1 LTKSASAAFSETI
14 INFKAKKSIMQL
26 RKTCF
31 LLLILCLLVG
41 AIGVVS
47 ATTQGLNVE
56 AGKEFVYKINVAQK
70 DVVHLSFVATGQA
83 DGNLSFSM
91 AFPNSTVIDFGEHD
105 QYSTSFT
112 SDDAG
117 KIELQFDNTNSSEV
131 AFVALNYNIEH
142 FIFGLPEMIFVL
154 IAIAVLL
161 MTIVTGYII
170 MNKYS
175 N

>member
-1 LTKSASAAFSETI
+1 
-14 INFKAKKSIMQL
+14 MQL
-26 RKTCF
+26 RKIFC

-83 DGNLSFSM
+83 DGNLSFST
-91 AFPNSTVIDFGEHD
+91 AFPNSTVIDFGELD
-105 QYSTSFT
+105 QYSTIFT
-112 SDDAG
+112 SDIAG
-117 KIELQFDNTNSSEV
+117 KCELHFDNINSSEV
-131 AFVALNYNIEH
+131 AFVALNYNIDH
-142 FIFGLPEMIFVL
+142 FIFGLPEMIFLL

>member
-1 LTKSASAAFSETI
+1 
-14 INFKAKKSIMQL
+14 MQL
-26 RKTCF
+26 RRLCC
-31 LLLILCLLVG
+31 LLLILYLFVG
-41 AIGVVS
+41 ALGIVR

-56 AGKEFVYKINVAQK
+56 AGKEFVYKISVSQK
-70 DVVHLSFVATGQA
+70 DVVNLSFVATDQA

-91 AFPNSTVIDFGEHD
+91 VFPNSTVINFGELD

-112 SDDAG
+112 SDNTG
-117 KIELQFDNTNSSEV
+117 ICELHFDNTNSSEV
-131 AFVALNYNIEH
+131 AFVALNYNIDH
-142 FIFGLPEMIFVL
+142 YIFGLPEMIFVL
-154 IAIAVLL
+154 ITIAVLL

>member
-1 LTKSASAAFSETI
+1 
-14 INFKAKKSIMQL
+14 MRL
-26 RKTCF
+26 RKICC

-41 AIGVVS
+41 ALGIVR

-70 DVVHLSFVATGQA
+70 DVVHLSFVATNQA
-83 DGNLSFSM
+83 DGNLSFSI
-91 AFPNSTVIDFGEHD
+91 AFPNSTVINFGELD

-112 SDDAG
+112 SDNAG
-117 KIELQFDNTNSSEV
+117 TCELHFDNTNSSEV
-131 AFVALNYNIEH
+131 AFVALNYNIDH
-142 FIFGLPEMIFVL
+142 YIFGLSEMIFVL
-154 IAIAVLL
+154 IAIAALL